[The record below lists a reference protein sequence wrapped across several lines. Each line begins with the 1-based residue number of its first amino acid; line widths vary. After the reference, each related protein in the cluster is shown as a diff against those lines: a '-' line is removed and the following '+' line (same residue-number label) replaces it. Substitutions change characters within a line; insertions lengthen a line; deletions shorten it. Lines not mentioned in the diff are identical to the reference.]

1 MSTLQNIADEELVK
15 GCLQDK
21 RAFQEALYRKFAD
34 EMYAV
39 VMMYAKDSDQAA
51 NILQDSFINVFRNLN
66 KFRFESPLG
75 GWIRRI
81 VVNKSIEYFRKEKR
95 KQEVIEDISAYQ
107 TPFLDE
113 IIDQINAKEI
123 VRLVNDLPAKA
134 AMILKLYAIEGYKH
148 HEIADMLEISEGTS
162 KSQLNR
168 ARFLLKEKLVQ
179 LNG

>member
-1 MSTLQNIADEELVK
+1 M
-15 GCLQDK
+15 
-21 RAFQEALYRKFAD
+21 
-34 EMYAV
+34 
-39 VMMYAKDSDQAA
+39 
-51 NILQDSFINVFRNLN
+51 
-66 KFRFESPLG
+66 
-75 GWIRRI
+75 
-81 VVNKSIEYFRKEKR
+81 VNKSIEYFRKEKR
-95 KQEVIEDISAYQ
+95 KQEVIEEISAYQ

-123 VRLVNDLPAKA
+123 VRLVNDLPTKA

-168 ARFLLKEKLVQ
+168 ARSLLKEKLVQ

>member
-1 MSTLQNIADEELVK
+1 MENLKNISDEELVK

-21 RAFQEALYRKFAD
+21 RAYQEALYRKYAD
-34 EMYAV
+34 QMYSV
-39 VMMYAKDSDQAA
+39 VMMYAKDSDDAA
-51 NILQDSFINVFRNLN
+51 DILQDSFINVFRKLD
-66 KFRFESPLG
+66 KFRFESPLA

-81 VVNKSIEYFRKEKR
+81 VVNKSIEHFRSKKR
-95 KQEVIEDISAYQ
+95 KRELIEDFSTEEQPKVEGI
-107 TPFLDE
+107 LE
-113 IIDQINAKEI
+113 RINANEL
-123 VRLVNDLPAKA
+123 VRLVNDLPTKA

-168 ARFLLKEKLVQ
+168 ARSLLKEKLVQ